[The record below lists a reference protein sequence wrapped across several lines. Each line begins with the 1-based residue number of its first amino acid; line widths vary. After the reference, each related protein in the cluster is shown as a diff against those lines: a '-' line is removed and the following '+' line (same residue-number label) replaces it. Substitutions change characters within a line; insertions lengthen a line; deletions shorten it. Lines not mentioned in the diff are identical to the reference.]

1 MRNIYLMGY
10 LIITVFL
17 YTLNFELFN
26 IGADLDLGFGVF
38 ITFPVVIMMVIGL
51 VFCLLFFLTDKN
63 KQMKNE
69 AIIENLK
76 NEVAIHKKDL
86 EIATLKMN
94 TTVIDTPIVVVE
106 ENQLK

>member
-1 MRNIYLMGY
+1 MRNVYLMGY

-38 ITFPVVIMMVIGL
+38 TTFPIVIIMAIGL

-86 EIATLKMN
+86 EIATLKLN
-94 TTVIDTPIVVVE
+94 ATVTEPPIVVIE
-106 ENQLK
+106 ENN